1 MATESAVRF
10 RVDPHTRQRLHRLR
24 TEKAIN
30 VSAWLRRLVQ
40 QGLDQEFP
48 DFDEAPAE
56 PDPPKP
62 TLKTEPDDV
71 REPDPHKPAIE
82 GWGPRKLSDGEW
94 GAVLEG
100 PGVAGLPDNDQLPGT
115 RISVTDRRGESWD
128 TTLAEVDERTDTTL
142 VVRTSGR
149 PRD

>member
-10 RVDPHTRQRLHRLR
+10 RVDPHTLQRLDRLR

-48 DFDEAPAE
+48 DLDEAPAE

-62 TLKTEPDDV
+62 TIEPDDAQ
-71 REPDPHKPAIE
+71 EPDPHKPAIE
-82 GWGPRKLSDGEW
+82 GWKPRKLSDSEW

-100 PGVAGLPDNDQLPGT
+100 PRVAGLPDNDQLPGT

-128 TTLAEVDERTDTTL
+128 STLTEVDERTDSTL